1 MVICGIG
8 IMLLA
13 LVCGY
18 GMALHFS
25 GNIEKLEVKKLEDTA
40 RMIDKTIIRKLIF
53 ISRLIQRISI
63 SWNIFCVQEDK

>member
-1 MVICGIG
+1 MKNRKISRMVICGIG

-40 RMIDKTIIRKLIF
+40 RMIDKTLFENNIYLTPDTAYFYKL
-53 ISRLIQRISI
+53 
-63 SWNIFCVQEDK
+63 